1 MEYLNTNP
9 VMTKLFSFPE
19 SVVQKQALNEH
30 LSSTSGAP
38 DPNKQPYYVI
48 YYTKHNI
55 YDIVFPRK
63 IAKSFFDKEEFDVSV
78 KHWDFFIFET
88 FRNVW

>member
-55 YDIVFPRK
+55 YDIIYVKNDIFRK
-63 IAKSFFDKEEFDVSV
+63 K
-78 KHWDFFIFET
+78 
-88 FRNVW
+88 